1 MNLHIMTDE
10 KVITHAIENFDC
22 ALPNFNRYIIIIPND
37 GYLCHHVKIESE
49 RIHRLVYNTSEF
61 WEVVGDIKQYQYII
75 IHFLSKEA
83 ISFVR
88 KINHPRIIWFIWG
101 ADLYN
106 DILSYKGY
114 PLFEE
119 EVKRSDTFF
128 LSFAKKIWN
137 DKIRRKFELA
147 KHVYGAIK
155 AIKKIS
161 YYSGCPGDYELLHTY
176 YPMIGEKKRKLF
188 FYYALEDII
197 GQNLENIR
205 SVGNDIIIGNSA
217 SRSNN
222 HISIIKR
229 LSKLSLATRKVIV
242 PLSYGGNNGNYIKEK
257 GMDLLGES
265 FLPITEFLPLEQ
277 YNKLL
282 YRANVF
288 IYNNYRQEAAGNIIT
303 ALYIGG
309 AVFLN
314 TRNTLYSYFK
324 DMGCVLFSVDELE
337 EKINYRLSEKEVQN
351 NRSVLQSNF
360 NKNTLINIIKKNFS

>member
-10 KVITHAIENFDC
+10 KVVTRAIENFDC
-22 ALPNFNRYIIIIPND
+22 ALPSSNRYIIMIPKV

-61 WEVVGDIKQYQYII
+61 WGVVGDIKQYQYII

-106 DILSYKGY
+106 DILSYRGY

-119 EVKRSDTFF
+119 EEKRTDTNF

-137 DKIRRKFELA
+137 ERIRLKIESKR
-147 KHVYGAIK
+147 HVYGAIK

-161 YYSGCPGDYELLHTY
+161 YYSGCPGDYELLQSY
-176 YPMIGEKKRKLF
+176 FPMIGEKERKLF

-197 GQNLENIR
+197 GQNFEDIR
-205 SVGNDIIIGNSA
+205 SVGNDIILGNSA

-222 HISIIKR
+222 HMSILRR
-229 LSKLSLATRKVIV
+229 LSELPLANRKVIV
-242 PLSYGGNNGNYIKEK
+242 PLSYGGKNGNYIMEK
-257 GMDLLGES
+257 GKALLGEV
-265 FLPITEFLPLEQ
+265 FLPITDFLPLDQ

-309 AVFLN
+309 TVFLN

-324 DMGCVLFSVDELE
+324 DFGCILFTMDELE
-337 EKINYRLSEKEVQN
+337 EKINYRLSENEVQN
-351 NRSVLQSNF
+351 NRAVLQSYF
-360 NKNTLINIIKKNFS
+360 NKNTLINIIKNNFS